1 MSMTDTDVICREAA
15 EAALRRYGGQFRRE
29 VGETLHIGSCGDA
42 FFSVDHTGPCE
53 PYLFIPD
60 APLLFQSL
68 ADGP

>member
-1 MSMTDTDVICREAA
+1 MSMTETDVICREAA

-29 VGETLHIGSCGDA
+29 VGETLHVGSCGDA
-42 FFSVDHTGPCE
+42 VFLWTMTGPCE

-68 ADGP
+68 VDSP